1 MSRLTIATRSAGA
14 LLLTPRAL
22 LLSVLLLL
30 PITAQ
35 SATKAVRSPV
45 YGILTGDNYS
55 GCMVQIGRFPND
67 SGLNCPDKERS
78 WVTLDCKGNRVDK
91 AAAANNLKVAQ
102 MAILTKDKITITIDD
117 SYKASGWCLG
127 KQIILFR

>member
-1 MSRLTIATRSAGA
+1 MNRVAIAALGA
-14 LLLTPRAL
+14 LLC
-22 LLSVLLLL
+22 LL
-30 PITAQ
+30 PMTAN

-55 GCMVQIGRFPND
+55 GCMVQIGRIPPD
-67 SGLNCPDKERS
+67 SGLNCPDKDRT
-78 WVTLDCKGNRVDK
+78 WVTLDCHGKRMARSEADR
-91 AAAANNLKVAQ
+91 NLRVAQ

-127 KQIILFR
+127 KQVILFR

>member
-1 MSRLTIATRSAGA
+1 VISKTKLATLGA
-14 LLLTPRAL
+14 LLL
-22 LLSVLLLL
+22 LL
-30 PITAQ
+30 PTTAH

-55 GCMVQIGRFPND
+55 GCMVQIGEIPTD
-67 SGLNCPDKERS
+67 SGLDCPIKSRT
-78 WVTLDCKGNRVDK
+78 WVTLDCHGRRMEQS
-91 AAAANNLKVAQ
+91 AAANNLRQAQ
-102 MAILTKDKITITIDD
+102 IAILTKDQITITIDD

>member
-1 MSRLTIATRSAGA
+1 MRNSAIIATLGA
-14 LLLTPRAL
+14 LLL
-22 LLSVLLLL
+22 LL
-30 PITAQ
+30 PTTAH

-55 GCMVQIGRFPND
+55 GCMVQIGEIPAD
-67 SGLNCPDKERS
+67 AGLDCPIKSRT
-78 WVTLDCKGNRVDK
+78 WLTLDCHGNRMEQSE
-91 AAAANNLKVAQ
+91 AANNLRQAQ
-102 MAILTKDKITITIDD
+102 IAILTKDQITITIDD